1 MKNYLILLQFLLL
14 INFGFS
20 QNRQTERAD
29 KYFETY
35 QYISAIEEYLKL
47 ADSKK
52 VDKYICKQLADS
64 YYNVYN
70 TSEAVKWYAKAVEG
84 SQDAEL
90 YYRYAQS
97 LKSLGKY
104 QEANKQMDKFSDLKP
119 KDQRAIEHLQ
129 NPNYVPSLAD
139 KAKLFDVF
147 ETKINS
153 KEQSDFGAILSND
166 NVFYFTSTRNT
177 GNKTDKWVNQPYL
190 DIYFSSFKNDV
201 FTEPQKLNE
210 LNTPYH
216 DGPITISSDGKTM
229 FFARDGH
236 SEGVYEKDKKHNIRV
251 GEQGLYK
258 ALKVNDKWTDV
269 QALPINNK
277 SYSVSHPSLSKDGK
291 TLYFASNMPGGFGDT
306 DIWKISING
315 NSYGQPENLGAKI
328 NTAGKEGFPFITEDD
343 ILYFSSSGR
352 QGFGGLD
359 IFKFDFK
366 DSSIINVGHPVNT
379 EKDDFSFSFNV
390 LNNVGFFSSNRKGV
404 DDIYKVV
411 PVCNAEIIVLVKD
424 KKSGKILTDATV
436 SILDDKLNL
445 ISTKQTNS
453 KGEVEYEVNC
463 KTPYV
468 LQSRKQDYEQ
478 NSLELNSTIKG
489 NNIITLELEPIE
501 VIITETEVILKNIYF
516 EYNKSNITVQGA
528 TELDKLVSVMKNN
541 PSMEI
546 LVKSH
551 TDSNGSAV
559 YNLNLSNQRAQSTVQ
574 YLISKGISKE
584 RLSAKGL
591 GFTEPKIDCKDNCN
605 DEQDAQNR
613 RSEFLIVKK

>member
-70 TSEAVKWYAKAVEG
+70 TSEAVKWYAKAIEG

-104 QEANKQMDKFSDLKP
+104 QEANKQMDIFSDLKP

-328 NTAGKEGFPFITEDD
+328 NTAGKEGFPFISEDD
-343 ILYFSSSGR
+343 VLYFSSSGR

-359 IFKFDFK
+359 IFKFEFK

-436 SILDDKLNL
+436 SILDNKLNL

-468 LQSRKQDYEQ
+468 LQSKKQDYEQ

-489 NNIITLELEPIE
+489 KNTITLELEPIE

-516 EYNKSNITVQGA
+516 EYNKTLMS
-528 TELDKLVSVMKNN
+528 DK
-541 PSMEI
+541 
-546 LVKSH
+546 
-551 TDSNGSAV
+551 
-559 YNLNLSNQRAQSTVQ
+559 NLNRT
-574 YLISKGISKE
+574 
-584 RLSAKGL
+584 
-591 GFTEPKIDCKDNCN
+591 
-605 DEQDAQNR
+605 
-613 RSEFLIVKK
+613 FLFCI